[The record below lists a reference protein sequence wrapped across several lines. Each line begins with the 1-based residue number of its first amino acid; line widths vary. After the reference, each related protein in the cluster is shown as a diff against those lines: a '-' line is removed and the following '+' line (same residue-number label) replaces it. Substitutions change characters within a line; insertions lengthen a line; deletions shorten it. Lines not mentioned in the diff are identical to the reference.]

1 MNINLLKSSSN
12 NIIVESTLV
21 SSWIYII
28 SSELYVRMCVR
39 VCAHKCVCLCVRAD
53 SMWSVWSLPPL
64 CGCLASRKA
73 RWASAAL
80 QSPVYLMRRPHAKL
94 MWTSRSWGV
103 HLEHAQSSPC
113 LQHTAANRAVL
124 LDLVGLAVISSR
136 ANLVVEFNMI
146 ELRLRPLLRLLHLTR
161 FTLEVQGIITKR
173 EGNYI
178 YFFLIRAN
186 IAVMCLA
193 QKADKRWGGY
203 GLWVGYCIVGFFAD
217 LFGSLPLKIM

>member
-1 MNINLLKSSSN
+1 
-12 NIIVESTLV
+12 
-21 SSWIYII
+21 
-28 SSELYVRMCVR
+28 MCV
-39 VCAHKCVCLCVRAD
+39 CVCLCVRAD

-113 LQHTAANRAVL
+113 LQHTAASRAVL

-161 FTLEVQGIITKR
+161 FTLEVQGIITKK

-178 YFFLIRAN
+178 FFFN
-186 IAVMCLA
+186 KSKYCCDVFGSKGW
-193 QKADKRWGGY
+193 QKVGW
-203 GLWVGYCIVGFFAD
+203 LWVMSRVLYSGFFCWSFWLIAPKNNVMNTYD
-217 LFGSLPLKIM
+217 RLWL